1 MANNWIANAVPTKDQ
16 WTITVGGTWAAG
28 DTITVTAL
36 SKTLVVTFQT
46 GYLTVAAV
54 CTTLAQGYNSQTF
67 TDPSATASPYTGGT
81 AIAECGELTAVAGTT
96 TVVLTAITGGKP
108 MPTFTVSKSSA
119 SGTVSISH
127 TVTATGPNF
136 WDNTANWSLGTVPPN
151 TDDVVIDRPVSILY
165 GLAQSAVTLASLTI
179 TPRFDQT
186 CTLGLPSRNTL
197 GYEEWRATELAIGA
211 TVVSIN
217 SGSGL
222 IKINFGS
229 VATTA
234 TVYAT
239 GTTQDFGRSA
249 CQLRGTSASNVV
261 NVLSTSTTTI
271 ADVGLGSNSETAT
284 FATVRQD
291 AGTLNIGQNVTLTT
305 LTKNGGT
312 ASVYCAGTTLSNNG
326 DSYMWKGAWTTVT
339 SYGGTIFDSSA
350 DTYTTLTLNNSA
362 VYDSDGNV
370 ASKAI
375 TNCNMNDASSIVD
388 TAGRLAFGNPISRR
402 GRITVAAS

>member
-1 MANNWIANAVPTKDQ
+1 MPTSDQ

-28 DTITVTAL
+28 DSITVTGV
-36 SKTLVVTFQT
+36 SKNLVVTFQT
-46 GYLTVAAV
+46 GYLTVANV
-54 CTTLAQGYNSQTF
+54 CTTLGQAYNSQTF
-67 TDPSATASPYTGGT
+67 TDPAATVSPYAGGT
-81 AIAECGELTAVAGTT
+81 SIAEFGELTAVAGST
-96 TVVLTAITGGKP
+96 TVILTARTAGKS
-108 MPTFTVSKSSA
+108 MPTFTVSKSSS

-127 TVTATGPNF
+127 TTTATGPNF
-136 WDNTANWSLGTVPPN
+136 WDNTANWSLGTVPAN

-165 GLAQSAVTLASLTI
+165 GLSQSAVTLASLTI

-186 CTLGLPSRNTL
+186 CTLGLPARNTL

-239 GTTQDFGRSA
+239 GTTQDPGRSS
-249 CQLRGTSASNVV
+249 CQLRGTSASNVA

-284 FATVRQD
+284 FSTVRQD
-291 AGTLNIGQNVTLTT
+291 AGTLTVGQNVTLTT
-305 LTKNGGT
+305 LTKNGGS
-312 ASVYCAGTTLSNNG
+312 ANVYCAGTTLSNNG
-326 DSYMWKGAWTTVT
+326 DTYLWKGAWTTVT
-339 SYGGTIFDSSA
+339 SYGGTIYDVSS
-350 DTYTTLTLNNSA
+350 DTYTTLTLNNGS

-370 ASKAI
+370 AAKTL
-375 TNCNMNDASSIVD
+375 TNCTMNDTSSIVD
-388 TAGRLAFGNPISRR
+388 TAGRLTFTNPISRR